1 MNSILDVL
9 QAQRA
14 RLEKT
19 RTAVEEAERYNEQA
33 IALVGGTLHETPATP
48 AQTKTAARTKTRRTA
63 GTAAR
68 KPAIKTMAAGASA

>member
-33 IALVGGTLHETPATP
+33 IVLVGGTLHETPATP

-63 GTAAR
+63 VAR